1 MLNQT
6 TKTILSPADQLLKVN
21 EVIRQSLNSD
31 VPLINQ
37 VSKHIIE
44 GGGKRMRPQCLINL
58 AGMVG
63 EVKDIHYQL
72 AAIIEFIHTATLLH
86 DDVVDE
92 SEQRRHSQ
100 TANVRFGNS
109 ASILVGD
116 FIYSRSF
123 QMMVELNNIEIMDVL
138 AYTTNKIA
146 EGEVLQLINKHNVEL
161 SDDQY
166 NEIVQSKTGVLF
178 EACGKLASIGNQC
191 TPHQKNRLAQIGR
204 IYGHIYQLVD
214 DLLDYSGEANIVGKN
229 LGDDLKDGKMT
240 LPLLIAYRN
249 ASQNDQE
256 IIKKAINQGDVSQ
269 LTKIFEIIKKTNA
282 IQLVQAQIQYRIHQI
297 EDTLN
302 NFDNNEYKK
311 RISAFFENS
320 LNRKC

>member
-6 TKTILSPADQLLKVN
+6 IKTILSPTDQLLKVN
-21 EVIRQSLNSD
+21 KVIRQSLNSD

-123 QMMVELNNIEIMDVL
+123 QMMVELNNIEIMDIL
-138 AYTTNKIA
+138 AHTTNKIA

-166 NEIVQSKTGVLF
+166 NEIIQFKTGVLF

-191 TPHQKNRLAQIGR
+191 TPHQKNGLAQIGR

-214 DLLDYSGEANIVGKN
+214 DLLDYSGQTNIVGKN

-240 LPLLIAYRN
+240 LPLLIAYRKS
-249 ASQNDQE
+249 SQNDKE

-282 IQLVQAQIQYRIHQI
+282 IQLVRAQVKYRIDQI
-297 EDTLN
+297 EDTLS

-311 RISAFFENS
+311 RISTSFKNS
-320 LNRKC
+320 LNRKT

>member
-1 MLNQT
+1 
-6 TKTILSPADQLLKVN
+6 
-21 EVIRQSLNSD
+21 
-31 VPLINQ
+31 
-37 VSKHIIE
+37 
-44 GGGKRMRPQCLINL
+44 MRPQCLINL
-58 AGMVG
+58 AGMAG
-63 EVKDIHYQL
+63 GVKDIHYQL

-166 NEIVQSKTGVLF
+166 NEIIQSKTGVLF
-178 EACGKLASIGNQC
+178 EACGKLASIGNRC
-191 TPHQKNRLAQIGR
+191 APHQKNGLAQIGR

-240 LPLLIAYRN
+240 VPLLIAYRN
-249 ASQNDQE
+249 SSQNDQE

-282 IQLVQAQIQYRIHQI
+282 IQLVQAQIQYQIHQI

-320 LNRKC
+320 LNRKS

>member
-6 TKTILSPADQLLKVN
+6 IKTILSPTDQLLKVN

-123 QMMVELNNIEIMDVL
+123 QMMVELNNIEIMDIL
-138 AYTTNKIA
+138 AHTTNKIA

-166 NEIVQSKTGVLF
+166 NEIIQFKTGVLF

-191 TPHQKNRLAQIGR
+191 TPHQKNGLAQIGR

-214 DLLDYSGEANIVGKN
+214 DLLDYSGQTNVVGKN

-240 LPLLIAYRN
+240 LPLLIA
-249 ASQNDQE
+249 
-256 IIKKAINQGDVSQ
+256 
-269 LTKIFEIIKKTNA
+269 
-282 IQLVQAQIQYRIHQI
+282 
-297 EDTLN
+297 
-302 NFDNNEYKK
+302 
-311 RISAFFENS
+311 
-320 LNRKC
+320 

>member
-6 TKTILSPADQLLKVN
+6 IKTVLSPADQLLKVN

-123 QMMVELNNIEIMDVL
+123 QMMVELNNIEIMDIL

-161 SDDQY
+161 TDDQY
-166 NEIVQSKTGVLF
+166 NEIIQSKTGVLF
-178 EACGKLASIGNQC
+178 EACGKLASIGNRC
-191 TPHQKNRLAQIGR
+191 APHQKNGLTQIGR

-249 ASQNDQE
+249 SSQNDQE

-282 IQLVQAQIQYRIHQI
+282 IQLVQAQIQYRIHEI

-311 RISAFFENS
+311 RISTFFENS
-320 LNRKC
+320 LNRKF

>member
-6 TKTILSPADQLLKVN
+6 IKTVLSPADQLLKVN

-123 QMMVELNNIEIMDVL
+123 QMMVELNNIEIMDIL

-161 SDDQY
+161 TDDQY
-166 NEIVQSKTGVLF
+166 NEIIQSKTGVLF
-178 EACGKLASIGNQC
+178 EACGKLASIGNRC
-191 TPHQKNRLAQIGR
+191 APHQKNGLTQIGR

-249 ASQNDQE
+249 SSQNDQE

-282 IQLVQAQIQYRIHQI
+282 IQLVQAQIQYRIHEI

-320 LNRKC
+320 LNRKF